1 MASILRVAICLLIV
15 VSIIGS
21 SVAAEPIH
29 SADEADWDT
38 FFVQPSDIEGHPESR
53 LFQWAFARNILEG
66 YPDNTLKPDQPVT
79 EAEFL
84 KILYRAFGFAIPTQ
98 QFPPGYEAA
107 RAAYD
112 WTDAPYRVAERSN
125 HPALGASDAKLKAAP
140 ITRLQAAEIIS
151 AAQGVHYSGDHAVIY
166 LIGNGLALNHPLTIE
181 DYRKNDTFTRTEAI
195 RWIRQLTLKGIM
207 EIQSR
212 PEAPSDPSL
221 LPAYPPKD
229 VEVVPSFSANPVTGM
244 DLSLL
249 GSDSFPEVKYG
260 ESKATVDERFGDS
273 EETDIFDMNIYPSFS
288 AHFNDNGE
296 LDGWRVSRY
305 DGEPISTGPIPK
317 TNKGIVLG
325 ESTLFDVLKQYGTY
339 GYRGDGM
346 ADYMYEKSPDGS
358 FKPLASVTSY
368 YQLENP
374 DNVYA
379 ISFIFDKKTLKVTYI
394 SVLWIP
400 FAYRDFMN

>member
-1 MASILRVAICLLIV
+1 MASIRRMTVCLLIV
-15 VSIIGS
+15 VSLIGS
-21 SVAAEPIH
+21 NVAAEPIH

-38 FFVQPSDIEGHPESR
+38 FFVQPSDVEGHPESR
-53 LFQWAFARNILEG
+53 LFQWAIARNILEG
-66 YPDNTLKPDQPVT
+66 YPDNSLKPNQPVT

-84 KILYRAFGFAIPTQ
+84 KMLYRAFGFAIPTQ
-98 QFPPGYEAA
+98 KFPPGYEAA

-112 WTDAPYRVAERSN
+112 WTDAPYRVAKRSN
-125 HPALGASDAKLKAAP
+125 HPTLGASNAKLRTAP

-151 AAQGVHYSGDHAVIY
+151 AAQGVHYNGDHAVIY
-166 LIGNGLALNHPLTIE
+166 LIGNGLALNNPLTIE
-181 DYRKNDTFTRTEAI
+181 DFRKNDTFTRTEAI
-195 RWIRQLTLKGIM
+195 QWIRQLTLKGIM
-207 EIQSR
+207 EIQIR
-212 PEAPSDPSL
+212 PAAPSDTGL
-221 LPAYPPKD
+221 LPVYPPDD
-229 VEVVPSFSANPVTGM
+229 VEVVSSFSAIPVTDL

-249 GSDSFPEVKYG
+249 GTDSFPEVKYG
-260 ESKATVDERFGDS
+260 ELKTNVDEWFGVS

-288 AHFNDNGE
+288 AHFNENGE
-296 LDGWRVSRY
+296 LDGWRVSQN
-305 DGEPISTGPIPK
+305 DEEPASTGPMPR

-346 ADYMYEKSPDGS
+346 ADYMYEKSSDGS
-358 FKPLASVTSY
+358 FRPLASVTSY

-379 ISFIFDKKTLKVTYI
+379 ISFIIDKKTLKVTYI

-400 FAYRDFMN
+400 FANRDYMN